1 MPPNVAAAAR
11 TVQLK
16 YKGINEYIADV
27 SIVKVTVAADPVPE
41 YAADIFELIV
51 PCDVF
56 VPIALT
62 NMQLENAHETL
73 GMLKY

>member
-1 MPPNVAAAAR
+1 MPPEVAAAAR

-16 YKGINEYIADV
+16 YKGVNEYIDDV

-51 PCDVF
+51 PCDVL

-62 NMQLENAHETL
+62 NKQLENAHEAL